1 MHIVKET
8 LKAFKKPVF
17 PITYENTSPHLR
29 MISVNPWT
37 AILNIHVSKR
47 LNTNTLSIIH
57 LKIFVPDE
65 SHADAAL
72 NKDNSLYFH
81 KILQINKLHRCNQ
94 N

>member
-37 AILNIHVSKR
+37 ALLNIHVSKR

-65 SHADAAL
+65 SHADADGNIFFINYPQL
-72 NKDNSLYFH
+72 TIIQK
-81 KILQINKLHRCNQ
+81 KLQ
-94 N
+94 